1 MQLTQHFTLEEFTRS
16 AKAAQLGLDNT
27 PPPELLP
34 RLILTAEL
42 LERIRAT
49 LGVPVIVT
57 SGYRSPKVNLAVGS
71 SSGSD
76 HPHGHAA
83 DIVAPAYGTPYEVA
97 RTLAPLVSTLG
108 IGQIILEGIKGKRW
122 VHVSTHTPEKAI
134 NRIITITDTG
144 VLVGIQPVD

>member
-1 MQLTQHFTLEEFTRS
+1 MQLTQHLTLEEFTRS
-16 AKAAQLGLDNT
+16 GKAAELGLDNT

-49 LGVPVIVT
+49 LGVPVTVT

-71 SSGSD
+71 SSGPD
-76 HPHGHAA
+76 HPHGYAA
-83 DIVAPAYGTPYEVA
+83 DIVAPAFGTPYEVA
-97 RTLAPLVSTLG
+97 RALAPLVSTLG

-134 NRIITITDTG
+134 NRIITITDSG

>member
-83 DIVAPAYGTPYEVA
+83 DIVAPAYGTPYDIA

-122 VHVSTHTPEKAI
+122 VHVSTHTPEKAV

>member
-16 AKAAQLGLDNT
+16 GKAAELGLDNA

-49 LGVPVIVT
+49 LGVPVTVT

-83 DIVAPAYGTPYEVA
+83 DIVAPAFGAPYEVA
-97 RTLAPLVSTLG
+97 RALAPLVSTLG
-108 IGQIILEGIKGKRW
+108 IGQIILEGVKGKRW
-122 VHVSTHTPEKAI
+122 VHVSTRSPERAI
-134 NRIITITDTG
+134 NRIITITDNGT
-144 VLVGIQPVD
+144 LVGIQPVD